1 MYVQETV
8 HRYPRL
14 QSVVIELICGALV
27 ILAAGSLGIT
37 VLRGL
42 LDLVGYD
49 RAVVYATPALG
60 PIIDWLDGSS
70 ARPPLVGGFP
80 FLWSLVPGL
89 SWLALALLVVLV
101 LRNALPTVRT
111 SSRGLLIEFANSWL
125 ALSWEQLAAL
135 KVTEDIAAERFVLLA
150 QSERKGLT
158 SWHRIYSL
166 IYRLSWRRG
175 FLISSRIS
183 DFNTLVQTILSE
195 TERAGRAGDRKQ
207 ALRLQEDAQ
216 SPLFK
221 LLLSPASFFS
231 RRATDEPAP
240 AAVVVPGVQAAGGS
254 VRASYPRRISIL
266 FSGGAI
272 LIAALAGLQYLSY
285 WVRFLALELPFVRG
299 LPPFSWALT
308 TPAYL
313 ELINGFRTQPVPFL
327 GFPGRPDLPAP
338 WWLLVAAHL
347 MLALAY
353 LALVVVRNLLP
364 SLEARSEGLAVR
376 DMFSGRW
383 RVLPWQTISA
393 VKATDISEQSQVIL
407 VQSSKGGGGPAG
419 LLSSLLYDGSAGS
432 GVLITSAISNFQGLL
447 SYAIE
452 RLSPIEQQSNK
463 PILRQEAHSWLFW
476 LALGPKAASQ
486 TMVEEAR
493 ADQATRQPALNRLAP
508 LGLPMLA
515 LAALPALMLF
525 FNELLHRESPPG
537 LGVLGGALLM
547 LALGLFEWPLVA
559 VLSVVLDENTGG
571 GEENYRALYLYPLA
585 QLPRLLP
592 MLGALVFH
600 IIGVPLLPMLL
611 WLSAI
616 VWAFWLTR
624 SLFEAL
630 YGWSDSQ
637 SLLGGLM
644 PVAYQLIVL
653 LFFLLAIR

>member
-27 ILAAGSLGIT
+27 AVAAGSLGIS
-37 VLRGL
+37 VLRGV
-42 LDLVGYD
+42 LDLVGYN
-49 RAVVYATPALG
+49 RAAAYALPVFG

-70 ARPPLVGGFP
+70 ARTPLVGFP
-80 FLWSLVPGL
+80 LLWGLVPGL
-89 SWLALALLVVLV
+89 SWLALALLIALV
-101 LRNALPTVRT
+101 LRNLLPTVRT
-111 SSRGLLIEFANSWL
+111 SSRGMLVEFANGWL
-125 ALSWEQLAAL
+125 ALSWEQLVAL
-135 KVTEDIAAERFVLLA
+135 KVTEDLAAERFVLLA
-150 QSERKGLT
+150 QAERKGLT
-158 SWHRIYSL
+158 SWHRLYSL

-195 TERAGRAGDRKQ
+195 TERAARSGEKSK
-207 ALRLQEDAQ
+207 ALRLEEDAQ

-240 AAVVVPGVQAAGGS
+240 AAVAVAGVQAAGGP
-254 VRASYPRRISIL
+254 VRASYPRRISAI
-266 FSGGAI
+266 FSGGAT
-272 LIAALAGLQYLSY
+272 LIAVLAGLQYLNY

-299 LPPFSWALT
+299 LPPFSWALSS
-308 TPAYL
+308 PAYI

-353 LALVVVRNLLP
+353 LALVVIRNLLP

-383 RVLPWQTISA
+383 KIWPWQTISA

-407 VQSSKGGGGPAG
+407 VQSSKAGSSPAG
-419 LLSSLLYDGSAGS
+419 LISSLLYDGSPGS

-452 RLSPIEQQSNK
+452 RLSPLEQQTGR

-476 LALGPKAASQ
+476 LALGPKAASAA
-486 TMVEEAR
+486 MVEEAR

-515 LAALPALMLF
+515 LAALPALMIF
-525 FNELLHRESPPG
+525 FNQLLHRDAPPS

-547 LALGLFEWPLVA
+547 LALGLFEWPLVG

-571 GEENYRALYLYPLA
+571 GEEDYRALYLYPLA

-592 MLGALVFH
+592 MLGALVFQS
-600 IIGVPLLPMLL
+600 IGVPLLPMLL

-616 VWAFWLTR
+616 VWAFFLTR

-630 YGWSDSQ
+630 YGWADSQ
-637 SLLGGLM
+637 ALLGGLM
-644 PVAYQLIVL
+644 PVAYQLIML
-653 LFFLLAIR
+653 LFFLLAVR